1 MGNIE
6 GDGGLENNMVSVSI
20 VTYNDRERVI
30 KACDSVLENTKR
42 YGIKLY
48 IIDNASLDGTPEAL
62 EGLPVK
68 IIKNP
73 RNQGFGAAHNKA
85 LCERLGKYHFVV
97 NPDIIL
103 STDAISDMVDF
114 FESNPDVVMACPKIL
129 NVDGSEQKLPKSRP
143 TFKRLF
149 GGRLS
154 KKIRSEFVWAQ
165 RELETPTDIDFCT
178 GCFFCIRSDV
188 FKALGGFDERFFMYL
203 EDADLTLRAKQ
214 HGRVVINPQ
223 ASVTHI
229 WERESAKSIKY
240 LFIHII
246 SCIKF
251 LWKWRKTH
259 R

>member
-1 MGNIE
+1 M
-6 GDGGLENNMVSVSI
+6 ENNMVSVSI

-30 KACDSVLENTKR
+30 KACNSILENTKR
-42 YGIKLY
+42 YGLNFY
-48 IIDNASLDGTPEAL
+48 IIDNASSDGTPEAL
-62 EGLPVK
+62 AELPIKV
-68 IIKNP
+68 IKNSY
-73 RNQGFGAAHNKA
+73 NQGFGAAHNKA

-103 STDAISDMVDF
+103 NSDVISDMVDF
-114 FESNPDVVMACPKIL
+114 FEANLDVVMACPKIR

-149 GGRLS
+149 LGRLS
-154 KKIRSEFVWAQ
+154 TKIRSEYIWAH
-165 RELETPTDIDFCT
+165 RELEAPCDIDFCT
-178 GCFFCIRSDV
+178 GCFFCIRSDA
-188 FKALGGFDERFFMYL
+188 FKALGGFDERYFMYL
-203 EDADLTLRAKQ
+203 EDADLTLRAKKL
-214 HGRVVINPQ
+214 GRVVINPDI
-223 ASVTHI
+223 SVTHI